1 MNFERGQDVK
11 DSMSIGIK
19 ETLPELLKC
28 YDDLVKYLNSYEP
41 GPEIDVV
48 TKQIWRSRPQRF
60 VLECGWGNMNSI
72 FHKSS
77 SEEYAKMYTVI
88 MKWHKKLL

>member
-1 MNFERGQDVK
+1 MNFERGQDIK

-28 YDDLVKYLNSYEP
+28 YDDLVKYLVSYRNI
-41 GPEIDVV
+41 PEIEVV
-48 TKQIWRSRPQRF
+48 TNQIWKTRPQRF
-60 VLECGWGNMNSI
+60 VADCGWSNMNNI

-77 SEEYAKMYTVI
+77 TEEYAKMYTVI

>member
-11 DSMSIGIK
+11 DALSIGIK

-28 YDDLVKYLNSYEP
+28 YDDLVKYLKNYLNI
-41 GPEIDVV
+41 PEIDVV
-48 TKQIWRSRPQRF
+48 TKQIWETRPQRF
-60 VLECGWGNMNSI
+60 VTECGWSNMNNI

-77 SEEYAKMYTVI
+77 TEEYSKMYIVI